1 MTSESASQ
9 DGATRPAAYAL
20 GFAGLLPFIGLSAL
34 VLAGSGPVLS
44 IGPRTALLTYGAVIA
59 SFLGG
64 IRWGV
69 ALRGT
74 DHAPRDLALSI
85 VPSLLA
91 WGCLALHPPFDLG
104 ALGILV
110 LAWGLVDQ
118 DMPRRSFAPS
128 WFGRLRLVLSGVAG
142 LSLLAAT
149 FA

>member
-1 MTSESASQ
+1 MTNDGASQ
-9 DGATRPAAYAL
+9 DGRTRQAAYAL
-20 GFAGLLPFIGLSAL
+20 GLAGLLPFIGLSAL
-34 VLAGSGPVLS
+34 VLVGTGPVLG
-44 IGPRTALLTYGAVIA
+44 IAPRMALLTYGAVIA

-74 DHAPRDLALSI
+74 DHAPRDLVLSV

-91 WGCLALHPPFDLG
+91 WCCLALRAPFDLG

-118 DMPRRSFAPS
+118 DMPRRDLAPT
-128 WFGRLRLVLSGVAG
+128 WFGRLRLLLSGVAG
-142 LSLLAAT
+142 LSLLAAA